1 MPNVAVLT
9 NDLQYGLIHDF
20 IDKRENGREFLA
32 AAIPV
37 FARFLDAIR
46 SRGQVVAHCQL
57 IHDADDPQVQ
67 RRYRN
72 VSNGIPVVRGTPGT
86 AVIKEFVHPA
96 DLIVEK
102 SRDSGFYETVL
113 DDKLQE
119 LGVKT
124 VVVTGVST
132 QICVQTTA
140 ADAFFRGYKVWVPED
155 CVFSL
160 TEEDKDRSLDWMKSY
175 CAVVSTA
182 AEILERLAV
191 DDDLP
196 AREELLA
203 TAAAVRVA

>member
-1 MPNVAVLT
+1 MPNVALLT
-9 NDLQYGLIHDF
+9 NDLQYEFLEAF
-20 IDKRENGREFLA
+20 VKKVENGREFTA
-32 AAIPV
+32 RVIPP

-46 SRGQVVAHCQL
+46 SLGHVVAHCQL

-67 RRYRN
+67 RRFRN
-72 VSNGIPVVRGTPGT
+72 RKDIPVIRGTPGT
-86 AVIKEFVHPA
+86 ALIKEFVHPS

-124 VVVTGVST
+124 VLVTGLQT
-132 QICVQTTA
+132 QVCVQTTA

-160 TEEDKDRSLDWMKSY
+160 TEEDKVRSLEWMKGY
-175 CAVVSTA
+175 CAVVSPA
-182 AEILERLAV
+182 AEILQRLQV

-203 TAAAVRVA
+203 TAAAARA